1 MLKKANDFWMR
12 NVILKLMSSKIDFFG
27 DSSHGCTPVEDG
39 GQLPYYFIQNG
50 VIRKNSIVYFFIKEP
65 RPVDLGL

>member
-1 MLKKANDFWMR
+1 
-12 NVILKLMSSKIDFFG
+12 VSSKIDFFG
-27 DSSHGCTPVEDG
+27 NSSHGCTPLEDG